1 MKMIFHFIHSEVQSE
16 AWANSVDNSQVVSAV
31 SADTPAIENKYKHLS
46 KDEKHI
52 SKYFNVILSTVHSHN
67 CSKRYLQDWEAEA
80 IDLLTNWHSLKVKKP
95 TVILFQLQVE
105 RPYINH
111 NGQLIYLQ
119 NQYTPQPIVHNSMVS
134 DSQDGISR
142 DGRLER

>member
-1 MKMIFHFIHSEVQSE
+1 MKNISQSILMLYFRQYI
-16 AWANSVDNSQVVSAV
+16 VTIAV
-31 SADTPAIENKYKHLS
+31 
-46 KDEKHI
+46 KDILKLEKQR
-52 SKYFNVILSTVHSHN
+52 LSTS
-67 CSKRYLQDWEAEA
+67 SQTDTL
-80 IDLLTNWHSLKVKKP
+80 SKP